1 MEFTLLFFLHIFK
14 LFVSSEIVIPFYS
27 KLWEIPKNQT
37 PQEFIQS
44 LTSNELYTTVK
55 IGTPPQEFDFL
66 IDFENY
72 NTFVIKYE
80 SVEKRYPRFNNKSLI
95 ILQLLRNLEEKYIS
109 VLMNSQWQ
117 KIHQT
122 L

>member
-1 MEFTLLFFLHIFK
+1 MEFTLLLFLHIFN

-27 KLWEIPKNQT
+27 KLSEIPKNQT

-44 LTSNELYTTVK
+44 LTSNELYSKVK

-72 NTFVIKYE
+72 NTFVINY
-80 SVEKRYPRFNNKSLI
+80 SSAMTFNYKF
-95 ILQLLRNLEEKYIS
+95 
-109 VLMNSQWQ
+109 
-117 KIHQT
+117 
-122 L
+122 

>member
-1 MEFTLLFFLHIFK
+1 MEFTLLLFLHIFN

-27 KLWEIPKNQT
+27 KLSEITKNQT

-80 SVEKRYPRFNNKSLI
+80 SVEKRYPRFNDSYLTRSKCF
-95 ILQLLRNLEEKYIS
+95 KY
-109 VLMNSQWQ
+109 N
-117 KIHQT
+117 
-122 L
+122 